1 MNEWTNLKLPM
12 LKPQPC
18 VAHSHL
24 NIYYSH
30 LVLRVRYQDLYCT
43 THSLTITHLQ
53 SIQLRNKF
61 NFVKPCCVC
70 SSEAKQKNIW
80 NIFRAIDPFY
90 DPPIIQEGIIHVLP
104 LSVNTFIFL
113 SVLNVCPVPGE
124 MPRDSTGDVLQDEH
138 LSNQENAP
146 PVPSR
151 SRDGTRVQA
160 EGEAWEDTDFN
171 RNKLRISI
179 SKVK

>member
-1 MNEWTNLKLPM
+1 MQDWQLPLNKTQQSAVRTPPWRGKMLFSNFETFCQHPHQASQQGPHSNESELRLLYDHLLLGNVPYLFSTFHVVCCCQQMNECTNLKLPM

-70 SSEAKQKNIW
+70 SSEAKQKNI
-80 NIFRAIDPFY
+80 
-90 DPPIIQEGIIHVLP
+90 
-104 LSVNTFIFL
+104 
-113 SVLNVCPVPGE
+113 
-124 MPRDSTGDVLQDEH
+124 
-138 LSNQENAP
+138 
-146 PVPSR
+146 
-151 SRDGTRVQA
+151 
-160 EGEAWEDTDFN
+160 
-171 RNKLRISI
+171 
-179 SKVK
+179 